1 MIYVVIIFMALL
13 LVTAGLA
20 LYVSIKRN
28 LQLVEKVDELGDQ
41 VEESLDIL
49 DDCYHRIVKAAEI
62 PVMSD
67 EPVIQQLVADIKH
80 TRHAVLL
87 VANKLITFDQDDEE
101 DDAA

>member
-1 MIYVVIIFMALL
+1 MTYVVVIVSLL
-13 LVTAGLA
+13 LVIAGLA
-20 LYVSIKRN
+20 LFISIKRN
-28 LQLVEKVDELGDQ
+28 LQLAEKVDELGDQ
-41 VEESLDIL
+41 VEESLDII
-49 DDCYHRIVKAAEI
+49 DDCYHRIVKATEI
-62 PVMSD
+62 PVLSD